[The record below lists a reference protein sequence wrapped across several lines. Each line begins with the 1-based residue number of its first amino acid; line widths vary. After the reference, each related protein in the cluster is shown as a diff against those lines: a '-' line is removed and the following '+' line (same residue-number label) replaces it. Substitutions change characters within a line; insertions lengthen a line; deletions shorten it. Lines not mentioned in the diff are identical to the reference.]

1 MLCIFI
7 YYLHT
12 EVTSGCEIYMVYMPI
27 NVFMRACLMT
37 IVFYN
42 LFQVEIEDSLYMF
55 FILSLILMFYL
66 LKNKQSFLR

>member
-1 MLCIFI
+1 
-7 YYLHT
+7 
-12 EVTSGCEIYMVYMPI
+12 MPI